1 MLRVGLTGGLGS
13 GKSTVGQLFA
23 DCGAYILSADAIGR
37 EMMQPG
43 QPVYAAILESFAGE
57 PNAPPLTLPDGGLDR
72 AALARYAFATGRIRE
87 LNRIVHPAVVAE
99 QQRRIAA
106 IADADGG
113 ALVVVESALIFE
125 AEQEGRV
132 PGFRERF
139 DRLILVT
146 APEEARVQRFIARLS
161 AGRVLTAEERT
172 ALEQDAR
179 RRIAAQMP
187 DAQKI
192 PFCDFVIENSGSAEE
207 LKQRVE
213 RICAALKA
221 AQARE
226 ADPLRG

>member
-13 GKSTVGQLFA
+13 GKSTVAALFA
-23 DCGAYILSADAIGR
+23 ACGAYVLSADAIGR

-43 QPVYAAILESFAGE
+43 QPVYAAILEAFAGE
-57 PNAPPLTLPDGGLDR
+57 PDAPPLTVPDGGLDR
-72 AALARYAFATGRIRE
+72 AALAHYVFATGRIRA

-99 QQRRIAA
+99 QQRRMAA
-106 IADADGG
+106 IAAADPD

-125 AEQEGRV
+125 AEQEGSV
-132 PGFRERF
+132 PGFRDRF

-146 APEEARVQRFIARLS
+146 APEETRIGRFLARVS
-161 AGRVLTAEERT
+161 GGRVLAGEERT

-179 RRIAAQMP
+179 RRIAAQIP

-192 PFCDFVIENSGSAEE
+192 PFCDFVIENSDSAEA
-207 LKQRVE
+207 LKQQVE
-213 RICAALKA
+213 RVCASLKA
-221 AQARE
+221 TQRRE